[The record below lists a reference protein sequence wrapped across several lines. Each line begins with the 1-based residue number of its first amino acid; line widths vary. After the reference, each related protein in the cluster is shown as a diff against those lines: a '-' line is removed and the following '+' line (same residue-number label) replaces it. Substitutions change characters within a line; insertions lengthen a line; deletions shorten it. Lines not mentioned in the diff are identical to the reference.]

1 MNAAHQTT
9 STLGSGACNSIA
21 GGGQELRQG
30 GDSGLVFSGL
40 VIGTRFL
47 DLTFGSWWVKTGEN
61 SGSCNE
67 HEDSGFA
74 LREVAGFGPDEAVSL
89 TEPVYQST
97 YQN

>member
-9 STLGSGACNSIA
+9 STFGLGACNSMA
-21 GGGQELRQG
+21 GSGQEFKEG

-40 VIGTRFL
+40 VIGTQFL
-47 DLTFGSWWVKTGEN
+47 DLASGSWWVKTGED

-67 HEDSGFA
+67 YEDSGIA

-89 TEPVYQST
+89 IEPVYQFV

>member
-9 STLGSGACNSIA
+9 SISGSGACNSMT
-21 GGGQELRQG
+21 GGGQEVRQG

-47 DLTFGSWWVKTGEN
+47 DLTFGSWWVKTGKD

-67 HEDSGFA
+67 YEDSGFA
-74 LREVAGFGPDEAVSL
+74 IREVAGFGPDEAVSL
-89 TEPVYQST
+89 SEPVHQT
-97 YQN
+97 IYQN